1 LYAGGIF
8 SLLYRAVVL
17 LPGRECPCVTLRSHA
32 CVRDGHASHAL
43 ACACAQEIMDML
55 RPLTRDEFTT
65 LVTNFYTG
73 LKGRF
78 KIPIFAHHELDLHAV
93 RGCAPMHTA
102 VGACS

>member
-1 LYAGGIF
+1 MW
-8 SLLYRAVVL
+8 
-17 LPGRECPCVTLRSHA
+17 SHA

-43 ACACAQEIMDML
+43 AYACAQEIMDML
-55 RPLTRDEFTT
+55 RPLTGDEFTT

-93 RGCAPMHTA
+93 RGCAPMR
-102 VGACS
+102 VQGVRPCACMCPCAQLRGPEL